1 MPTILEPSWFSK
13 WVGLA
18 IVVEHLEVLLLVVTF
33 KVKEELE
40 NLDNKIIVTIEQLL

>member
-1 MPTILEPSWFSK
+1 M
-13 WVGLA
+13 
-18 IVVEHLEVLLLVVTF
+18 EHLEVLLLVVTF